1 MRNLWAI
8 MKEFNTL
15 PTDDRF
21 RNLSHD
27 QIDLIGYSMMEDHR
41 ILELAKKGLAVD
53 SEHYDSTFE
62 EEVWNREDGN
72 WDVLKDGH
80 DADDIAKQVEALTK
94 AEDLKNLASKFD
106 SLDDYNAHLEAGGKT
121 ARETEVEDY
130 INKQLASAYEKA
142 QIIERAGGK
151 KFVDDAALAGETEIV
166 NDLDK
171 EAMDKSIALFNQK
184 DDDDDEYTVL

>member
-21 RNLSHD
+21 RKLSHV
-27 QIDLIGYSMMEDHR
+27 QIDLIGYSMMEDNR
-41 ILELAKKGLAVD
+41 ILELARKGLAVD
-53 SEHYDSTFE
+53 SEHYDSAFDD
-62 EEVWNREDGN
+62 EVWNREDGD
-72 WDVLKDGH
+72 WDVLKEGH
-80 DADDIAKQVEALTK
+80 DADAIAKQVEALTK

-121 ARETEVEDY
+121 AREMEVSDY
-130 INKQLASAYEKA
+130 IDQQLANAYEKA
-142 QIIERAGGK
+142 QRIARAGGK
-151 KFVDDAALAGETEIV
+151 HLVDDAYLAGETDEV
-166 NDLDK
+166 NNLDK

-184 DDDDDEYTVL
+184 DEDDEYTEL